1 LNNLVWTI
9 LIDLLLPFGIL
20 IIAAIVY
27 FKIAAYFNI
36 IDRPNDRSSHSVPT
50 IRGGGILFLLSTVLF
65 FCWNQF
71 SYPFLLV
78 SVLISGIISFI
89 DDIRIVN
96 NRLKFSVHVLSVLL
110 IFWECGL
117 FFNLS
122 PIYLVATGIF
132 VIGVINAYNFMDGIN
147 GITGLYSLAVIVPL
161 FITEPN
167 EKLKSLELFTMMGLI
182 VFNFFN
188 TRKKA
193 RCFAGDVGSISLAI
207 LIVFLLIMRIQVANQ
222 FEFVGLLLVYGIDT
236 VFTIVQRLYQK
247 ENIFKPHRKHLFQY
261 FSNEKKVPHV
271 LVSSI
276 YAGLQL
282 LISLAIVYG
291 YLDFTGLLLLLIL
304 LSFAY
309 WILKVPLIKFAA
321 SLLPPPPQPGV

>member
-1 LNNLVWTI
+1 MWKI
-9 LIDLLLPFGIL
+9 LIDFLLPFAVL
-20 IIAAIVY
+20 TIAAIAY
-27 FKIAAYFNI
+27 FKIAGYFNI
-36 IDRPNDRSSHSVPT
+36 IDRPNERSSHSVPT
-50 IRGGGILFLLSTVLF
+50 IRGGGILFLLSTILF

-96 NRLKFSVHVLSVLL
+96 NRFKFSVHVLSVLL
-110 IFWECGL
+110 IFLECGL
-117 FFNLS
+117 LTSLS
-122 PIYLVATGIF
+122 PLYLIAVAII
-132 VIGVINAYNFMDGIN
+132 VIGIINAYNFMDGIN

-161 FITEPN
+161 FITELD
-167 EKLKSLELFTMMGLI
+167 EKLQSLELFTIIGLA

-222 FEFVGLLLVYGIDT
+222 FEYAGLLLVYGIDT

-247 ENIFKPHRKHLFQY
+247 ENIFKPHRKHLYQY
-261 FSNEKKVPHV
+261 FSNEKKMLHV

-276 YAGLQL
+276 YAGLQF
-282 LISLAIVYG
+282 LISIAIVYG
-291 YLDFTGLLLLLIL
+291 FLNLTGLALLLIL
-304 LSFAY
+304 LSVAY

-321 SLLPPPPQPGV
+321 NLLPPPLPGK

>member
-1 LNNLVWTI
+1 MMWKI
-9 LIDLLLPFGIL
+9 LIDFLLPFAVL
-20 IIAAIVY
+20 TIAAIAY
-27 FKIAAYFNI
+27 FKIAGYFNI
-36 IDRPNDRSSHSVPT
+36 IDRPNERSSHSVPT
-50 IRGGGILFLLSTVLF
+50 IRGGGILFLLSTILF

-96 NRLKFSVHVLSVLL
+96 NRFKFSVHVLSVLL
-110 IFWECGL
+110 IFLECGL
-117 FFNLS
+117 LTSLS
-122 PIYLVATGIF
+122 PLYLIAVAII
-132 VIGVINAYNFMDGIN
+132 VIGIINAYNFMDGIN

-161 FITEPN
+161 FITELD
-167 EKLKSLELFTMMGLI
+167 EKLQSLELFTIIGLA

-222 FEFVGLLLVYGIDT
+222 FEYAGLLLVYGIDT

-247 ENIFKPHRKHLFQY
+247 ENIFKPHRKHLYQY
-261 FSNEKKVPHV
+261 FSNEKKMLHV

-276 YAGLQL
+276 YAGLQF
-282 LISLAIVYG
+282 LISIAIVYG
-291 YLDFTGLLLLLIL
+291 FLNLTGLALLLIL
-304 LSFAY
+304 LSVAY

-321 SLLPPPPQPGV
+321 NLLPPPLPGK

>member
-1 LNNLVWTI
+1 MWKI
-9 LIDLLLPFGIL
+9 LIDFLLPFAVL
-20 IIAAIVY
+20 TIAAIAY
-27 FKIAAYFNI
+27 FKIAGYFNI
-36 IDRPNDRSSHSVPT
+36 IDRPNERSSHSVPT
-50 IRGGGILFLLSTVLF
+50 IRGGGILFLLSTILF

-78 SVLISGIISFI
+78 SVLISCIISFI

-96 NRLKFSVHVLSVLL
+96 NRFKFSVHVLSVLL

-117 FFNLS
+117 LTTLS
-122 PIYLVATGIF
+122 PFYLIAVAVI

-147 GITGLYSLAVIVPL
+147 GITGLYTLAVIVPL
-161 FITEPN
+161 FITELD
-167 EKLKSLELFTMMGLI
+167 EKLQSLELFTIIGLA

-222 FEFVGLLLVYGIDT
+222 FEYAGLLLVYGIDT

-247 ENIFKPHRKHLFQY
+247 ENIFKPHRKHLYQY
-261 FSNEKKVPHV
+261 FSNEKKMPHV

-276 YAGLQL
+276 YAGLQF
-282 LISLAIVYG
+282 LISIAIVYG
-291 YLDFTGLLLLLIL
+291 FLNLTGLALLLIL
-304 LSFAY
+304 LSVVY

-321 SLLPPPPQPGV
+321 NLLPPPLPGK